1 MNFVSGTLGGV
12 INSLL
17 HTKYLFLKQIFER
30 EKSSAPKPPFI
41 LPGSVI
47 INIENPKSFNSAR
60 SIESHKL
67 VGNVDNG
74 AMVNGD
80 PMFCTE

>member
-1 MNFVSGTLGGV
+1 MRSVNTSAKPFLCFPF
-12 INSLL
+12 
-17 HTKYLFLKQIFER
+17 FLKQIFER
-30 EKSSAPKPPFI
+30 EKSSAQKPPSI

-47 INIENPKSFNSAR
+47 INIENPKSFNIAR
-60 SIESHKL
+60 SIESQKL
-67 VGNVDNG
+67 VANVDNG